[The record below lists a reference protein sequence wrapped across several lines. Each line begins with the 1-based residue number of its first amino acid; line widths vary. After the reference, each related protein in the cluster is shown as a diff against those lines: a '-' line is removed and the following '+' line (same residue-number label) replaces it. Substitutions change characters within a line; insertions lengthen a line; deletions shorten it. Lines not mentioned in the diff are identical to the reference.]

1 MLRIKEIRKQLGI
14 TARQVAEHINVA
26 ESTMSLYES
35 GKREPDI
42 ETIVKLAK
50 CLDVTL
56 EYLLGVTDTSPEAER
71 QFAEV
76 AKAVQESEER
86 SRQETVSKLQNYLTC
101 NRQEKPADEGELEEY
116 SEQEKALISAFR
128 RADEEGKLRIIQI
141 SMNLADEAEKKSNTA
156 NKRNA

>member
-50 CLDVTL
+50 YFNVSL
-56 EYLLGVTDTSPEAER
+56 EYLLGVGVTPTE
-71 QFAEV
+71 
-76 AKAVQESEER
+76 EER
-86 SRQETVSKLQNYLTC
+86 RVLDVMNYFY
-101 NRQEKPADEGELEEY
+101 NEKKPTENGELEEEY
-116 SEQEKALISAFR
+116 SDQEKALISTFR

-141 SMNLADEAEKKSNTA
+141 SMNLADEAEKKSNTT
-156 NKRNA
+156 NTKNA